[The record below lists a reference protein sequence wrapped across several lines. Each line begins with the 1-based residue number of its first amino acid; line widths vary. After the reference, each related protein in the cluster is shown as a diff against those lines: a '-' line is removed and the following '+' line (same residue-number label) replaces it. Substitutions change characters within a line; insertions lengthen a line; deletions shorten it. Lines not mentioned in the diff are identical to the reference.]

1 MRISYNWLKNYIDL
15 DITAEEAA
23 EVLTDIGLEVEDI
36 EEITGKGGGMAG
48 LTVGLVL
55 EAEKHPDADKLK
67 ITKVDVG
74 NGEPLQIVCGAP
86 NVAAGQKVVVATVGS
101 TLYPLA
107 GEKFQIKKAKIRGVE
122 SFGMICAEDEIG
134 VGESH
139 DGIIVLPENTTI
151 GTAVKDLY
159 NVQSDY
165 IIEIGLTANRS
176 DATGHIGV
184 ARDLAAALTI
194 RKNKTY
200 SVKYPELK
208 PIDNSTESEVCVTVE
223 SKELCPRYSGIL
235 LKNIQV
241 KPSPEW
247 LQNYLTHVGLR
258 PINNVVDITNFI
270 LLEYGQPLH
279 AFDAAKIKGNKI
291 IVKTVAENTPFVTL
305 DGTERKLA
313 ATDLM
318 ICNEN
323 EPMCIAGVMV
333 GLHSGVSETTTEIF
347 LESATFN
354 PVSVRKT
361 ANRLNLRTDSAQRF
375 EKGTDPN
382 FTTIALERAV
392 GLLQELAGAT
402 VASRLVDF
410 YPETLAPYAVYLPY
424 KKLDTL
430 IGFSIERNT
439 VKQILQSLEI
449 KIVSENNEGL
459 QLEVP
464 LFKADVQRDVDV
476 IEEVLRIYGYNQIPF
491 PEQFKSSLAHK
502 PAIDKE
508 AWKERIANYLA
519 SNGFN
524 EMLNNSLV
532 NNKYAEYGIDFS
544 NSVKLLKSSNA
555 ELDVMRTTLLV
566 SGLETIAYN
575 HNRRNTDLKLF
586 ELGRSYH
593 TKENGFEESEHLA
606 IYVTGN
612 LAAENW
618 KSKQAVSDIYFLK
631 GIVFNILKQCGIEK
645 YEVTEA
651 TSSEL
656 NYGLQISAEKKV
668 LATLGSVS
676 AAILK
681 KFDID
686 GEVWYADIA
695 WENLLASLNNK
706 TLKFRE
712 ISKYPWV
719 RRDLALLLDK
729 TVNFEQVEKIANR
742 EIKKVL
748 KSVNLFDIY
757 EDKKLGD
764 NKKSYAISFIFE
776 DAEKTLKDEDVD
788 KWMSKLIEQ
797 FKSELSAEIR

>member
-1 MRISYNWLKNYIDL
+1 M
-15 DITAEEAA
+15 
-23 EVLTDIGLEVEDI
+23 IGL
-36 EEITGKGGGMAG
+36 K
-48 LTVGLVL
+48 VGLVL
-55 EAEKHPDADKLK
+55 DAEKHPDADKLK
-67 ITKVDVG
+67 ITKVDIA

-86 NVAAGQKVVVATVGS
+86 NVTAGQKVVVATVGS
-101 TLYPLA
+101 TLYPVS

-139 DGIIVLPENTTI
+139 DGIIVLPENTAV
-151 GTAVKDLY
+151 GADVKDLY

-165 IIEIGLTANRS
+165 IFEIGLTANRS

-184 ARDLAAALTI
+184 ARDLAAALTV
-194 RKNKTY
+194 RKNKPY
-200 SVKYPELK
+200 KLKYPELK
-208 PIDNSTESEVCVTVE
+208 NIDTTAESEISVTVDNA
-223 SKELCPRYSGIL
+223 ELCPRYSGIL

-247 LQNYLTHVGLR
+247 LQSYLNNVGLR

-279 AFDAAKIKGNKI
+279 AFDAVKIKGKKI
-291 IVKTVAENTPFVTL
+291 IVKTVADNTPFLTL
-305 DGTERKLA
+305 DNIERKLSV
-313 ATDLM
+313 TDLI
-318 ICNEN
+318 ICNES
-323 EPMCIAGVMV
+323 EPMCIAGVMG
-333 GLHSGVSETTTEIF
+333 GLHSGISETTTEIF
-347 LESATFN
+347 LESACFN
-354 PVSVRKT
+354 PISVRKT

-375 EKGTDPN
+375 EKGVDPN
-382 FTTIALERAV
+382 FTTVALQRVV
-392 GLLQELAGAT
+392 GLLQEIAGAA
-402 VASRLVDF
+402 VASRIVDF
-410 YPETLAPYAVYLPY
+410 YPEKLQPY
-424 KKLDTL
+424 KVQLIYKKIDTL
-430 IGFSIERNT
+430 IGFSIDRNT
-439 VKQILQSLEI
+439 VKQILANLEI
-449 KIVSENNEGL
+449 KVVSETNEAL

-476 IEEVLRIYGYNQIPF
+476 IEEILRIYGYNKIPF
-491 PEQFKSSLAHK
+491 PEQFKSSLAYK
-502 PAIDKE
+502 PTIDKE

-532 NNKYAEYGIDFS
+532 NNKYAEYGFDFS
-544 NSVKLLKSSNA
+544 NAVKLLKSSNA

-586 ELGRSYH
+586 ESGRSYH
-593 TKENGFEESEHLA
+593 TKEDGFEETEHLA

-612 LAAENW
+612 LAPENW
-618 KSKQAVSDIYFLK
+618 KSKTALSDIYFLK
-631 GIVFNILKQCGIEK
+631 GIVLNILKQFGIER
-645 YEVTEA
+645 YEVAEVA
-651 TSSEL
+651 SNEL

-668 LATLGSVS
+668 LGVFGSVS
-676 AAILK
+676 SAILK
-681 KFDID
+681 KFDIE
-686 GEVWYADIA
+686 GEVWYADLL
-695 WENLLASLNNK
+695 WENLLASVNNK
-706 TLKFRE
+706 TLKFKE

-729 TVNFEQVEKIANR
+729 SVKFEQIEKIAQR

-764 NKKSYAISFIFE
+764 NKKSYAVSFIFE
-776 DAEKTLKDEDVD
+776 DVEKTLKDEDVD
-788 KWMSKLIEQ
+788 KWMTKLIEQ